1 MDNSRFDIVVSAW
14 RLLTKEE
21 KKKLTLI
28 SLAQFLLGIF
38 DLIGVAALAML
49 GALSV
54 RGVQSEAPGN
64 TVSKFLEI
72 LHLENFGF
80 RTQAVV
86 IAIFAV
92 LVLVSKTILSVII
105 NRRITFFLSQRSA
118 RLSTDLIKRSFS
130 LSFLFIKSFT
140 QQELIFATTAGVNAL
155 TIGVIASTVS
165 LVSDSFLLLL
175 LSSSLLFIQP
185 ALTLVSFLIFASTA
199 YFLHRLLTVRAGK
212 LGELDTRLNIAST
225 TALVELLST
234 YRESLVQGSLKKQL
248 DDVGLLRNQL
258 SVTAAELSFM
268 PSITKYV
275 MEGTLIVSALALG
288 SVAFIT
294 EDAVHAIAMLV
305 LFVAAG
311 FRIAPAILRI
321 QHGLLQIKGSLASA
335 VPTLQLAERLAF
347 AENVKSNIQDWPSN
361 QLSIDRDA
369 PLDITVKNL
378 NFTYD
383 AAQGALFSN
392 LSLHIEP
399 GSAVAIVGSSGA
411 GKTTLVDLILGVLEP
426 SGGEILIGSRYP
438 KYISSHYP
446 GLIGYVPQNSYL
458 INGSLFD
465 NVLLG
470 LDSSVFSQD
479 QVNHSLLLANL
490 SEFANGLPDKLQTVI
505 GDSGQQL
512 SGGQLQ
518 RLGIARALITNP
530 KLLVLDEA
538 TSALDAQTEATIS
551 NMINKLH
558 GKTTVIVIAH
568 RLATIRNFPRII
580 FIQDGKVL
588 ADGNFESVRSLVP
601 DFDAQAKL
609 MGL

>member
-21 KKKLTLI
+21 KRKLTLI
-28 SLAQFLLGIF
+28 SLAQFFLGIF
-38 DLIGVAALAML
+38 DLIGVAAIAML

-64 TVSKFLEI
+64 TVSRFLEI
-72 LHLENFGF
+72 LQLESFGF
-80 RTQAVV
+80 RTQAIVIALFAVV
-86 IAIFAV
+86 I
-92 LVLVSKTILSVII
+92 LVTKTILSVVI

-118 RLSTDLIKRSFS
+118 RLSADLIKRSFT
-130 LSFLFIKSFT
+130 LSYLFIKSFT

-155 TIGVIASTVS
+155 TIGVMASTVS
-165 LVSDSFLLLL
+165 LVSDAFLLLL
-175 LSSSLLFIQP
+175 LSSSLLIIQP
-185 ALTLVSFLIFASTA
+185 ALTIVSFMIFASTA

-212 LGELDTRLNIAST
+212 LGALDTELNIAST

-234 YRESLVQGSLKKQL
+234 YRESLVQGSLERQL
-248 DDVGLLRNQL
+248 KDVGDLRRRL

-321 QHGLLQIKGSLASA
+321 QYGLLQIKGSLASA
-335 VPTLQLAERLAF
+335 IPTLQLAERLAETEKKRIKIQEHPLYKVEID
-347 AENVKSNIQDWPSN
+347 ENSA
-361 QLSIDRDA
+361 LG
-369 PLDITVKNL
+369 ITVKNL
-378 NFTYD
+378 NFKYESSPTS
-383 AAQGALFSN
+383 LFTN

-426 SGGEILIGSRYP
+426 SAGEILIGSNHP
-438 KYISSHYP
+438 KEISASHP

-458 INGSLFD
+458 INGSLID

-470 LDSSVFSQD
+470 LDPVLFSQE
-479 QVNHSLLLANL
+479 QVSQALLLANL
-490 SEFANGLPDKLQTVI
+490 SEYTNTLPDKLNTII

-518 RLGIARALITNP
+518 RLGIARALVTNP

-538 TSALDAQTEATIS
+538 TSSLDAHTEATIS
-551 NMINKLH
+551 NMINALA

-588 ADGNFESVRSLVP
+588 ADGKFETVRSQVP
-601 DFDAQAKL
+601 DFDAQARL

>member
-14 RLLTKEE
+14 RLLTKVE
-21 KKKLTLI
+21 KKKLTLV
-28 SLAQFLLGIF
+28 SLVQFLLGIF
-38 DLIGVAALAML
+38 DLIGIAALAML

-54 RGVQSEAPGN
+54 RGVQSEAPGT
-64 TVSKFLEI
+64 TVSKLLEI

-130 LSFLFIKSFT
+130 SSFLFIKSFT

-248 DDVGLLRNQL
+248 DDVGRLRNQL
-258 SVTAAELSFM
+258 SVTSAELSFM
-268 PSITKYV
+268 PSITKYI

-361 QLSIDRDA
+361 QLAIDRDA

-383 AAQGALFSN
+383 ASQGALFSN
-392 LSLHIEP
+392 LSLRIEP

-411 GKTTLVDLILGVLEP
+411 GKTTLVDLFLGVLEP

-438 KYISSHYP
+438 KYISSRYP

-479 QVNHSLLLANL
+479 QVNHALLLANL

-512 SGGQLQ
+512 SGGQVQ
-518 RLGIARALITNP
+518 RLGIARALVTNP

>member
-14 RLLTKEE
+14 RLLTKDE
-21 KKKLTLI
+21 KRKLTLI
-28 SLAQFLLGIF
+28 SLAQFFLGIF
-38 DLIGVAALAML
+38 DLIGVAAVAML

-54 RGVQSEAPGN
+54 RGVQSEAPGD
-64 TVSKFLEI
+64 TVNKFLVI
-72 LHLENFGF
+72 FQLENFSF
-80 RTQAVV
+80 RAQAII
-86 IAIFAV
+86 IALFAV
-92 LVLVSKTILSVII
+92 FILVSKTILSVVI

-118 RLSTDLIKRSFS
+118 RLSADLIRRSFS
-130 LSFLFIKSFT
+130 LSYLFIKSFT

-165 LVSDSFLLLL
+165 LVSDTFLLLL
-175 LSSSLLFIQP
+175 LSSSLLIIQP
-185 ALTLVSFLIFASTA
+185 ALTVVSFVIFSSTA

-212 LGELDTRLNIAST
+212 LGELDTQLNIAST

-234 YRESLVQGSLKKQL
+234 YRESLVQGSLKQQL
-248 DDVGLLRNQL
+248 EEVGNLRNRL

-321 QHGLLQIKGSLASA
+321 QYGLLQIKGSLASA
-335 VPTLQLAERLAF
+335 VPTLQLAERLTK
-347 AENVKSNIQDWPSN
+347 AEEIK
-361 QLSIDRDA
+361 LSLFTQPLNEIEIDRNVA
-369 PLDITVKNL
+369 LGITVKNL
-378 NFTYD
+378 SFRYEASATT
-383 AAQGALFSN
+383 LFSN
-392 LSLHIEP
+392 LSLQIES

-426 SGGEILIGSRYP
+426 SGGEILIGSSYP
-438 KYISSHYP
+438 KLISARYP

-458 INGSLFD
+458 INGSLID

-470 LDSSVFSQD
+470 LDPSLFSQE
-479 QVNHSLLLANL
+479 QVNHALLLANL
-490 SEFANGLPDKLQTVI
+490 SDFANGLPDKLQTII
-505 GDSGQQL
+505 GDSGQQI

-518 RLGIARALITNP
+518 RLGIARALVTNP

-551 NMINKLH
+551 NMINELD